1 MAWEAISFP
10 AYCGKYSGLVSGV
23 VWSLLDPFL
32 GMGHTYLVAWRIGC
46 VGGAGFLHMYGGPP
60 CMMHNET
67 ARCMQCTTTN
77 WSDMER
83 NIFEYPL
90 CTLFEVTMDIECYW
104 HIYYITPLV
113 YRARKT
119 FSSGLMVS
127 RVAT

>member
-1 MAWEAISFP
+1 MPIGGQSGYITFAVLGVPNSSDTFTFQIYM
-10 AYCGKYSGLVSGV
+10 YC
-23 VWSLLDPFL
+23 
-32 GMGHTYLVAWRIGC
+32 
-46 VGGAGFLHMYGGPP
+46 GPP

-90 CTLFEVTMDIECYW
+90 CTLFGVTMDIECYW
-104 HIYYITPLV
+104 HIYYITPPV